1 MQDFQNIKSKVK
13 DFGFNDYFRQFKQ
26 VASLVDQQSLKP
38 LRLAVLRSYT
48 AEMIEPILKL
58 RLMLEGYA
66 AEFFFGDFNQYAQ
79 EILDVDSPLYK
90 FGPDVVLLLIRI
102 EEVMPEFIDEYGQF
116 PFEHWQSEI
125 AKRAE
130 QIAGLAM
137 TLASHRPCQIL
148 IQNLVSPTAPF
159 WGGYDAQT
167 LNNQQSLV
175 NNFNGQMADKL
186 QGSSSINIWDFQ
198 RLVRQL
204 GADNIYD
211 PKAWYS
217 AHNPYRQKQYPQIA
231 GDLLK
236 YLRSALGRQ
245 KKCIVLDLDN
255 TLWGGIAGED
265 GMDGVQLGH
274 DYPGSCYCDF
284 QRALLKLYHRGIIL
298 AINSKNNE
306 EDALEIID
314 KHPYMVL
321 KREHFAAFRINWL
334 DKSVNMSALAHD
346 LNIGIDSMVFIDD
359 NPVECELV
367 SQQHPEC
374 EVVCLPE
381 QPYLLP
387 QVVEKLEGFEN
398 LKLTKED
405 REKGKM
411 YQAQVARK
419 QFETIYQSLDD
430 FLANLEME
438 VFIERA
444 SNFTIPRIS
453 QLTQKTNQMNLTTR
467 RYTDADIQSF
477 VDAPDQHVFC
487 VGAKD
492 RFGDNGIIGVFI
504 LCFDKNTCRIDTF
517 LLSCRV
523 ISRHIEDAMIAYIAE
538 FAEKQG
544 ADVIIGEYLPTRK
557 NKPAA
562 EMYSGFGFEALD
574 EARFKADLRR
584 QKFPYSSF
592 IKCIIK

>member
-1 MQDFQNIKSKVK
+1 MDRN
-13 DFGFNDYFRQFKQ
+13 
-26 VASLVDQQSLKP
+26 SLKP

-48 AEMIEPILKL
+48 AEMVEPILKL

-79 EILDVDSPLYK
+79 EILDKDSPLYQ

-102 EEVMPEFIDEYGQF
+102 EEVMPEFIDEYGQI
-116 PFEHWQSEI
+116 PFEHWQSEVS
-125 AKRAE
+125 KRAE

-137 TLASHRPCQIL
+137 TLASRRPCPIL
-148 IQNLVSPTAPF
+148 IQNLAPPATPY

-167 LNNQQSLV
+167 SQSQQFLV
-175 NNFNGQMADKL
+175 NSFNGQMVEKL
-186 QGSSSINIWDFQ
+186 HGNSSIYIWDFQ

-204 GADNIYD
+204 GADLMYD

-217 AHNPYRQKQYPQIA
+217 AHNPYRQKVYPQIA
-231 GDLLK
+231 GDLLR

-245 KKCIVLDLDN
+245 KKCVVLDLDN

-265 GMDGVQLGH
+265 GMDGVKLGH
-274 DYPGSCYCDF
+274 EYPGSCYCDF

-314 KHPYMVL
+314 KHPYMIL

-334 DKSVNMSALAHD
+334 DKAVNLSALAQD

-367 SQQHPEC
+367 RQQHPEC

-405 REKGKM
+405 RKKGKM

-419 QFETIYQSLDD
+419 TFETSFQSLED

-438 VFIERA
+438 VSIESA
-444 SNFTIPRIS
+444 SNFTVPRIA

-467 RYTDADIQSF
+467 RYTEANIQSF
-477 VDAPDQHVFC
+477 VDAPNQHVFC

-504 LCFDKNTCRIDTF
+504 LYFEQNICRIDTF

-523 ISRHIEDAMIAYIAE
+523 ISRHIEDAMIAFIAE
-538 FAEKQG
+538 FAGKQG
-544 ADVIIGEYLPTRK
+544 ADTLIGEYLPTRK

-562 EMYSGFGFEALD
+562 EMYSSFGFEALD
-574 EARFKADLRR
+574 DARFKADLRR
-584 QKFPYSSF
+584 QQFPYPSY
-592 IKCIIK
+592 IKCVIK